1 MQNNLRQE
9 QKTKN
14 IKTTVKNERKK
25 VIYQTE
31 KSSEF

>member
-1 MQNNLRQE
+1 MQKNLGQQTDN
-9 QKTKN
+9 QKK
-14 IKTTVKNERKK
+14 KKTVKNEGKK